1 MRVKDLPN
9 NDIYIH
15 RCFALQIQLTEP
27 QKTWQAQLAE
37 KKSECLA
44 SQLLAIPAG
53 HENKRP
59 TCGQCLEYHRQ
70 CAWPEQLKRGP
81 AKGYIE
87 ALEGRL
93 YETENVLLKLLS
105 RLSQAQLSSMLS
117 ENELETGERNQNQPD
132 THDSGSLSRQ
142 REVEYWKVNPLNSV
156 DNIRRWEQEC
166 LDIRNKPDA
175 DNNNDAENNTTSTR
189 RPRRT
194 KSTTITSHDG
204 AVGLATNTKSPIGQ
218 DYLRDRFQ
226 EQQQTGPSR
235 RHSEVGGDSQN
246 NTETPP
252 QLITTA
258 SPFDAS
264 IAENFGPV
272 HHTKEYTSTAR
283 TPQLSA
289 WEEAPSI
296 SFQKQFLW

>member
-1 MRVKDLPN
+1 
-9 NDIYIH
+9 
-15 RCFALQIQLTEP
+15 
-27 QKTWQAQLAE
+27 
-37 KKSECLA
+37 
-44 SQLLAIPAG
+44 
-53 HENKRP
+53 
-59 TCGQCLEYHRQ
+59 
-70 CAWPEQLKRGP
+70 
-81 AKGYIE
+81 
-87 ALEGRL
+87 
-93 YETENVLLKLLS
+93 
-105 RLSQAQLSSMLS
+105 MLS

-166 LDIRNKPDA
+166 LDIRNKPDI
-175 DNNNDAENNTTSTR
+175 DNNHEAENNTTSTR

-194 KSTTITSHDG
+194 KSTTITRHEG

-218 DYLRDRFQ
+218 DLRDRFQ
-226 EQQQTGPSR
+226 EQQTGPSR
-235 RHSEVGGDSQN
+235 RYSEVGGDSQD

-252 QLITTA
+252 QIITTA

-264 IAENFGPV
+264 IAEIFGPV

>member
-1 MRVKDLPN
+1 
-9 NDIYIH
+9 
-15 RCFALQIQLTEP
+15 
-27 QKTWQAQLAE
+27 
-37 KKSECLA
+37 
-44 SQLLAIPAG
+44 
-53 HENKRP
+53 
-59 TCGQCLEYHRQ
+59 
-70 CAWPEQLKRGP
+70 
-81 AKGYIE
+81 
-87 ALEGRL
+87 
-93 YETENVLLKLLS
+93 
-105 RLSQAQLSSMLS
+105 MLS
-117 ENELETGERNQNQPD
+117 ENELETSERNQNQQD

-142 REVEYWKVNPLNSV
+142 REVEYWKINPLNSI

-166 LDIRNKPDA
+166 LDIRNKPDT

-194 KSTTITSHDG
+194 KSTTIARHDG
-204 AVGLATNTKSPIGQ
+204 AVGLAISTKSHIDQ

-235 RHSEVGGDSQN
+235 RYSEVGGDSQD